1 MCRIKRVLS
10 IILIIAF
17 ILSLTGCGG
26 GRAVVP
32 DETGDYTVNYHD
44 SVALPSIEAEVEFS
58 DFLVENLTE
67 DGTGDLSFYIT
78 LHLPDEVDP
87 TVYATWFSNFSIS
100 GNTANCELVTMGN
113 DGMGQYVQILED
125 NEEPSDTIIYHV
137 FCPAKV
143 SEDTYSL
150 TCSANEDLNF
160 EFVISGN
167 DVGTTL
173 FEQAE
178 ELFANGQYDP
188 SLAYYERI
196 TGTQK
201 EQADMRV
208 QSIEC
213 LKAID
218 SLNATIESN
227 YTTTNDFWGQYM
239 DSLFNTSISAE
250 GSYDVTSYT
259 YNLRIYFS
267 SMFSDI
273 AGIFG
278 ASLGDVVGNSGGI
291 EGTQAQE
298 TYEVFREAGF
308 DGITCRVEHCDYEGN
323 VIQTDV
329 CTKEIYEQE
338 QEAKIQ
344 QEKAAGIEHVGDFT
358 IQNGTLIEY
367 SGNAENIEIPDTV
380 TAIGERVFS
389 QNSNLKTVV
398 MPDSVVEIGMYAFS
412 GCENLCE
419 VAFSSNLQKIGLSA
433 FEGCSLESIV
443 YPSSIQQVDSYAFS
457 GNEIKSVTFLP
468 GITAIPREACSFHYY
483 NATLEEVV
491 IPEGVKIIEG
501 YAFYDLHISSLTL
514 PVSLETVKE
523 FAFDSVTIDEIN
535 YNGSVSQYSN
545 NVEVENYEFSNNTFR
560 YGPIKCNDGIF
571 EEVF

>member
-17 ILSLTGCGG
+17 MLSLAGCGG
-26 GRAVVP
+26 DRAVVP

-78 LHLPDEVDP
+78 LHLPDEVNL

-113 DGMGQYVQILED
+113 DGMEQYVQIPED

-291 EGTQAQE
+291 EATQAKE
-298 TYEVFREAGF
+298 AYEVFREAGF

-329 CTKEIYEQE
+329 YTKEIYEQE

-344 QEKAAGIEHVGDFT
+344 QEKADGIEHIGDFT

-367 SGNAENIEIPDTV
+367 SGNAANVEIPDTV
-380 TAIGERVFS
+380 TVIGERVF
-389 QNSNLKTVV
+389 NRNLNLKTVV
-398 MPDSVVEIGMYAFS
+398 MPDSVVEIEPYAFVD
-412 GCENLCE
+412 CENLRE
-419 VAFSSNLQKIGLSA
+419 VTFSNNLQKIGQSA
-433 FEGCSLESIV
+433 FQMCSLETIV
-443 YPSSIQQVDSYAFS
+443 YPASIQQIDSYAFLQ
-457 GNEIKSVTFLP
+457 NDVKSVVFLP
-468 GITAIPREACSFHYY
+468 GRTTIPKGACDFSFG
-483 NATLEEVV
+483 NTLEELV
-491 IPEGVKIIEG
+491 IPEGVKTIEE
-501 YAFYDLHISSLTL
+501 YAFQYFNVSTVTLPSSL
-514 PVSLETVKE
+514 EKIE
-523 FAFDSVTIDEIN
+523 KYAFEGVNADTIN
-535 YNGSVSQYSN
+535 YNGTVAQYSN
-545 NVEVENYEFSNNTFR
+545 IIEGITGGSDFTL
-560 YGPIKCNDGIF
+560 GPVNCTDG
-571 EEVF
+571 VFNSRL